1 MVYEYKGRWMRWMNE
16 CVDMLEGYYCDCKKG
31 MKGCM
36 YSERGHEHCRH
47 Q

>member
-1 MVYEYKGRWMRWMNE
+1 MMYEYKGRWMRSMNE
-16 CVDMLEGYYCDCKKG
+16 CFEMLKVYYYECKKG

-36 YSERGHEHCRH
+36 YSEGGHEHCRH